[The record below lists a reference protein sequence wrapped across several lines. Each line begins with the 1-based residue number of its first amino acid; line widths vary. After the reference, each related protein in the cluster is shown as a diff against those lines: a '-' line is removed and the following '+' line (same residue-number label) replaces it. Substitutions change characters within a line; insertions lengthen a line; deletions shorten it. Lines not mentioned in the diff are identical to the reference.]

1 MLKTSVKI
9 DKEQKEKLEILQA
22 KLRLEKKLSLD
33 QYEILGK
40 LISYALDNF
49 DEIDLF
55 PEDEVFLT
63 PEEIDEL
70 EKEILISADEYEL
83 DKSDDELI
91 YGV

>member
-1 MLKTSVKI
+1 MKI
-9 DKEQKEKLEILQA
+9 SIDQKEKLEILQA
-22 KLRLEKKLSLD
+22 KLRLEKNLSMD

-40 LISYALDNF
+40 IISYALDNF
-49 DEIDLF
+49 EELDFFNTESI
-55 PEDEVFLT
+55 FLT

-70 EKEILISADEYEL
+70 EKEIISSAEEFDL